1 KRPPFPANDG
11 DAEPRADIHGQVCK
25 LSDRDPA
32 LRAIDLRHGR
42 IESTGF
48 VACDALHKPALG
60 IEPHPRYYRTRVAHE
75 HNAILSHHGV
85 VAALECSETR
95 VEFMK
100 LGGIEREDEDAAERA
115 VRHRP
120 ATADGEER
128 RVGHARDEDFR

>member
-1 KRPPFPANDG
+1 
-11 DAEPRADIHGQVCK
+11 
-25 LSDRDPA
+25 
-32 LRAIDLRHGR
+32 
-42 IESTGF
+42 
-48 VACDALHKPALG
+48 
-60 IEPHPRYYRTRVAHE
+60 YRTRVAHE

-128 RVGHARDEDFR
+128 RVGHARDEDFRDINTDVAFNIGAKIVAIGDVEIGRNRVYIGRGQGTPVAVENPY